1 MGMVMKITKS
11 TGNKKPLGSF
21 TAEAVQPEGAV
32 LWNIIVRSWHQ
43 SNLASSTR
51 LSHLQDYKNIN
62 LFYYMLIV
70 SLKKTQYIESL
81 INKYLVC
88 RLFQSAKVAEN

>member
-21 TAEAVQPEGAV
+21 TAEAVQLEGAV

-43 SNLASSTR
+43 SNPASSTR

-62 LFYYMLIV
+62 RFYYILIFI
-70 SLKKTQYIESL
+70 LKKNQDIESL
-81 INKYLVC
+81 LNENLVH
-88 RLFQSAKVAEN
+88 RLMQSAKVAEN